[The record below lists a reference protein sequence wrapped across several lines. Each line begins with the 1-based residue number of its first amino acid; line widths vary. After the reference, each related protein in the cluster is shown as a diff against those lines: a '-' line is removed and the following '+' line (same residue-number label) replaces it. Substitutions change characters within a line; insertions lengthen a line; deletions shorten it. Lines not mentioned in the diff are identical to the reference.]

1 MLVLSRKIGESVM
14 IGERIVVKVLSTH
27 GDYARIGVEA
37 PKEVRVDR
45 LEAVRGESDGRDEV
59 K

>member
-1 MLVLSRKIGESVM
+1 MLVLSRKIGESVV
-14 IGERIVVKVLSTH
+14 IGEGIVVKVISTH
-27 GDYARIGVEA
+27 GSYARIGIDA

-45 LEAVRGESDGRDEV
+45 LEAVRDGRDEV